1 MVRRECS
8 SPNIGW
14 STLPSRE
21 DCGGDVV
28 VEIQFEGWT
37 PAALEV
43 TWSVLAAQGDM
54 ATWAPIQSSRLERP
68 GGQQPDGVGA
78 IRVLKARPA
87 TIREQITA
95 FDAPHRLEYQML
107 SGLPVRDYH
116 GTTLLSSHDGGTNI
130 VWTVSMRPR
139 LPGIAFLVRR
149 SVRGLVKGLVEES
162 TARESHDESA

>member
-1 MVRRECS
+1 MVRRERC

-14 STLPSRE
+14 STLPTHE
-21 DCGGDVV
+21 CCGGKDV

-37 PAALEV
+37 PAPLEV
-43 TWSVLAAQGDM
+43 TWSVLAGQADM
-54 ATWAPIQSSRLERP
+54 AAWAPVKSSRLERP
-68 GGQQPDGVGA
+68 GDPQPDGVGA
-78 IRVLKARPA
+78 IRVLKAWPA

-95 FDAPHRLEYQML
+95 FDAPHRLDYQML
-107 SGLPVRDYH
+107 SGLPAHDYH
-116 GTTLLSSHDGGTNI
+116 GSTLLSSHDGGTNI

-162 TARESHDESA
+162 TARESRDESA